1 MLTRSMKIR
10 RQLRSARVSA
20 LSEEARR
27 AEMREAEER
36 RAGLES
42 AQPTQGPAGAALPP
56 PAAGH

>member
-1 MLTRSMKIR
+1 MKIR